1 MMTWKASQSSLCR
14 DSGAEPVVF
23 ATDVDSSCSLQVAAD
38 NITDCESLARSVR
51 LIQDSLLPVTHVAK
65 GGNPNVTLRSDFVR
79 VVLVDPL
86 EVQEENA
93 TADNIT
99 SHHSGVNRT
108 STMTTEPPPT
118 IATAPAPSPPALP
131 VASCVVPSRVSV
143 HVMYSRSDPGGGAG
157 DNSEKPPIY
166 RVNGVR
172 IKLGHERWD
181 WTCRKRSSGDGGG
194 GCREAARYDL

>member
-1 MMTWKASQSSLCR
+1 M
-14 DSGAEPVVF
+14 
-23 ATDVDSSCSLQVAAD
+23 
-38 NITDCESLARSVR
+38 
-51 LIQDSLLPVTHVAK
+51 AK

-79 VVLVDPL
+79 VVFVDPL

-99 SHHSGVNRT
+99 SHHSGVNREALQLNTVFQHHNFLRDLLFDKPVSVIEAESIIIRYRT
-108 STMTTEPPPT
+108 STITTELPPT
-118 IATAPAPSPPALP
+118 IATTPAPSPPALP

-157 DNSEKPPIY
+157 DRGSNREKSPIY

-172 IKLGHERWD
+172 
-181 WTCRKRSSGDGGG
+181 
-194 GCREAARYDL
+194 